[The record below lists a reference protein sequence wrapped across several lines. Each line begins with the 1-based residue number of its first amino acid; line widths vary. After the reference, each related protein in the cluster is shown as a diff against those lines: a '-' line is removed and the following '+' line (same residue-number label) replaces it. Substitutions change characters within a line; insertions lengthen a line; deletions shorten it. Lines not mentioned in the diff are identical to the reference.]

1 MDNNFSFV
9 NTCSFKLIYVF
20 KIDDELH
27 RGILK
32 IGESTLN
39 TNKSISELID
49 NCEELND
56 SARNRIR
63 QYTNTIGVQ
72 EDLLYTTLA
81 IDNKKR
87 TFKDKDVHRVL
98 RNSGIIKHDF
108 GNDARS

>member
-9 NTCSFKLIYVF
+9 NTYSFKLIYVF

-56 SARNRIR
+56 SAGNRIR
-63 QYTNTIGVQ
+63 HIQIQSEYKKIYYI
-72 EDLLYTTLA
+72 LL
-81 IDNKKR
+81 
-87 TFKDKDVHRVL
+87 
-98 RNSGIIKHDF
+98 
-108 GNDARS
+108 